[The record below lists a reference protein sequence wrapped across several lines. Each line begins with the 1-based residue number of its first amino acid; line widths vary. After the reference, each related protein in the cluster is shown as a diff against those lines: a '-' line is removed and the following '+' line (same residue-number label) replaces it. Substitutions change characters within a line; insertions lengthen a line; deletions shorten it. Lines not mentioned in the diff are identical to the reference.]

1 MRFGLFLSRLDT
13 MRRTVAA
20 EGVQDAVAPELA
32 GTLGSEAGLLPRAL
46 RHLQEAAH
54 LDPGSPARHLGVAAF
69 ALANRMEIA
78 GAREIVAQEAREA
91 IRLDPAV
98 LPDVARLLTAQAVEP
113 DLLWHAVPRDAKT
126 LVDLARIL
134 EGQGRVSTAATALE
148 DAIAIAS
155 TSSEKV
161 SVHLAH
167 ARFLLRRGSAELAL
181 GQARQA
187 LALAPKDAE
196 AFVVLA
202 EAYEA
207 NGLWAEAEAAIG
219 SALAMTESGEPRN
232 SGSIGVA
239 SRRS

>member
-1 MRFGLFLSRLDT
+1 
-13 MRRTVAA
+13 
-20 EGVQDAVAPELA
+20 
-32 GTLGSEAGLLPRAL
+32 
-46 RHLQEAAH
+46 
-54 LDPGSPARHLGVAAF
+54 
-69 ALANRMEIA
+69 MEIA

-98 LPDVARLLTAQAVEP
+98 LPDVAQLLHGPGGWSPTSCGTPCPGCE
-113 DLLWHAVPRDAKT
+113 DARGPGA
-126 LVDLARIL
+126 DA

-207 NGLWAEAEAAIG
+207 NGL
-219 SALAMTESGEPRN
+219 
-232 SGSIGVA
+232 
-239 SRRS
+239 